1 MSNVSLCK
9 WVTFQKVE
17 IILIFFLR
25 NYLTFKYIYNSWLL
39 LGNSNFRKP
48 HVRSLTSSGCRWA
61 WQPQL
66 PHPCPAT
73 QPRLLHP
80 WAELVPGL
88 ASAPQPCTEEAVP
101 SASQTGPSLQG
112 AAVWEAF
119 WVGSLDCSVCTHMH
133 VCTPRAFSMLK
144 CHQLLSLP
152 TPEQA
157 REGQVSRV
165 SGYLFSPGWA
175 CPMWGLNKSRAG
187 RLPYSATSGLE
198 VAPVFPSL
206 DYHFKLH
213 SSLLLF
219 ESSDHHP
226 AFAPYFLTSPDSFSH
241 LPARTQSAPSPVVLS
256 LPQPVPQGPPPITSC
271 SLHFQLLSLTTSL
284 WHSHNPHV
292 HTSNTVLPVPP
303 DSRRA
308 HYSAER
314 PGPSGSEAPPL
325 LEETAASR
333 KQGCVRKRPLQVRC
347 RARREGEHPLTQ
359 VRKDH
364 SKEDTARGRGSY
376 GSAGRSTMSCLIQRL
391 GSTHSA
397 SYTQTQPQLFRTPKL
412 VSLNGL
418 RAARAPEP
426 AGSVVLGW
434 RHYLPP

>member
-165 SGYLFSPGWA
+165 LGYLFSPGWA

-187 RLPYSATSGLE
+187 RLPYSATSGLA

-241 LPARTQSAPSPVVLS
+241 LPARTQSAPESRCS
-256 LPQPVPQGPPPITSC
+256 LPPSACAAGSPSHHVLLPPLP
-271 SLHFQLLSLTTSL
+271 TSL
-284 WHSHNPHV
+284 PDD
-292 HTSNTVLPVPP
+292 VLVTFPQPTCP
-303 DSRRA
+303 YIQHRA
-308 HYSAER
+308 PRAPRLPARSLLCRAPR
-314 PGPSGSEAPPL
+314 PFRVRGPSAPRRNSSIQEA
-325 LEETAASR
+325 
-333 KQGCVRKRPLQVRC
+333 
-347 RARREGEHPLTQ
+347 
-359 VRKDH
+359 
-364 SKEDTARGRGSY
+364 
-376 GSAGRSTMSCLIQRL
+376 
-391 GSTHSA
+391 
-397 SYTQTQPQLFRTPKL
+397 
-412 VSLNGL
+412 GL
-418 RAARAPEP
+418 RAKAPPSGQMQSATGGWASSDTGAQRAQQGGHS
-426 AGSVVLGW
+426 AGPRQLRLSRKVHHVLPHPKT
-434 RHYLPP
+434 RFYTFCFLHPDPTSAVQDPKTSFSERSASSSCTRTSR

>member
-1 MSNVSLCK
+1 MNHISESRNNLNFV
-9 WVTFQKVE
+9 
-17 IILIFFLR
+17 LR

-48 HVRSLTSSGCRWA
+48 YVRILTSSGCRWA

-80 WAELVPGL
+80 GVESVPGL
-88 ASAPQPCTEEAVP
+88 ASVPQPCTEEAVP

-119 WVGSLDCSVCTHMH
+119 WGRSLDCLVRTHVH
-133 VCTPRAFSMLK
+133 VCTPWALSMLK
-144 CHQLLSLP
+144 GHRLFSLP

-157 REGQVSRV
+157 RERQVSGARATCFLQAGLVPREGWTRV
-165 SGYLFSPGWA
+165 GQAAFLTLPLRDSRSPLCFHLWIT
-175 CPMWGLNKSRAG
+175 
-187 RLPYSATSGLE
+187 TSSFT
-198 VAPVFPSL
+198 PHSCC
-206 DYHFKLH
+206 
-213 SSLLLF
+213 SSLQITILPLL
-219 ESSDHHP
+219 P
-226 AFAPYFLTSPDSFSH
+226 IFLLLLLPSFTSPQERSQP
-241 LPARTQSAPSPVVLS
+241 LSPVVLP

-284 WHSHNPHV
+284 WHSVSPHV
-292 HTSNTVLPVPP
+292 HTSNTVLPMPP

-314 PGPSGSEAPPL
+314 PGPSGSEALSL

-333 KQGCVRKRPLQVRC
+333 KQGCVQKRPLQVRC
-347 RARREGEHPLTQ
+347 RVRREGEHPLTQ
-359 VRKDH
+359 VRKEH

-376 GSAGRSTMSCLIQRL
+376 GSAGRSTTSCLIQRL

-412 VSLNGL
+412 VSVNGL
-418 RAARAPEP
+418 QAAHAPEP

-434 RHYLPP
+434 RHYLPL